1 MNNKEIDFV
10 GQVVSGDVAGILIRE
25 KNVGKNIF
33 VVQPEKVLYQEM
45 NVPTNSIVYKIMNCL
60 QKVI

>member
-25 KNVGKNIF
+25 KNVGKNI
-33 VVQPEKVLYQEM
+33 ELGDLLIIDEDD
-45 NVPTNSIVYKIMNCL
+45 NN
-60 QKVI
+60 